1 MFRSLLL
8 VFLLCSF
15 SVSAQLEIQKIADST
30 YLFTTYRMLD
40 KDLFPAN
47 GMIIQTSDGLVMI
60 DTPWDTTQ
68 FQPLLDSL
76 QLRLHQSVK
85 LIIATHSHSD
95 RTAGLTYYNSL
106 GIATYTSLGTYIISM
121 DRGVPL
127 AQHYFI
133 KDTCF
138 TLGATKIETYYPGAG
153 HTPDNQLIYLPQRSV
168 LYGGCFIKS
177 QEATNIGNKEDANLG
192 MWPIALRNT
201 KKKFRHAQI
210 VVPGHQK
217 IGNKKAIKHTL
228 KLLR

>member
-1 MFRSLLL
+1 MFRLIPILL
-8 VFLLCSF
+8 FF
-15 SVSAQLEIQKIADST
+15 SGFSASAQLEIQKIADST
-30 YLFTTYRMLD
+30 YVFTTYRMLD

-68 FQPLLDSL
+68 FQPLLDSF

-85 LIIATHSHSD
+85 LVIATHSHSD

-106 GIATYTSLGTYIISM
+106 GISTYTSLGTYIISM
-121 DRGVPL
+121 DRGEPL
-127 AQHYFI
+127 AKQYFI

-138 TLGATKIETYYPGAG
+138 VLGATRIETFYPGAG

-177 QEATNIGNKEDANLG
+177 EEATNIGNKDDANLG
-192 MWPIALRNT
+192 MWPIALRYT
-201 KKKFRHAQI
+201 KKTFRQAKI

-217 IGNKKAIKHTL
+217 IGNKKAIRHTL